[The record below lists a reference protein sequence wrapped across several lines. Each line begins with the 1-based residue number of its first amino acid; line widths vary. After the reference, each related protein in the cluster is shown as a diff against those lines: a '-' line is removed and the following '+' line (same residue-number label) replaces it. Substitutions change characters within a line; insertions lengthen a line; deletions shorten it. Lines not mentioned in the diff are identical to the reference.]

1 MASAPRI
8 ELIICGQGQSVELAR
23 HDSFDAT
30 SFEENDLPW
39 LCDVFVA
46 VAMAALEILLI
57 TPGIQLRPAVAS
69 GPFMRNG

>member
-1 MASAPRI
+1 MASSPRK
-8 ELIICGQGQSVELAR
+8 ELIICGQGHSVELAR

-46 VAMAALEILLI
+46 VAMAALKILLI
-57 TPGIQLRPAVAS
+57 TP
-69 GPFMRNG
+69 